1 MPAASR
7 SHPRPFHPDRE
18 AVRVLEQ
25 ETGVDT
31 VEQTRRTLEAA
42 AAKLQD
48 GIRERAVAHGHRPQP
63 APATA
68 PPPHAQQPG
77 TQHTPGRTT
86 GGVA

>member
-1 MPAASR
+1 MPAVSR
-7 SHPRPFHPDRE
+7 SRPRPFRTDPKDGRL
-18 AVRVLEQ
+18 LEP

-31 VEQTRRTLEAA
+31 VEQTPRTFEAA

-48 GIRERAVAHGHRPQP
+48 SKRERAVAHGPRPQP
-63 APATA
+63 APATV
-68 PPPHAQQPG
+68 PQPHTQQSG